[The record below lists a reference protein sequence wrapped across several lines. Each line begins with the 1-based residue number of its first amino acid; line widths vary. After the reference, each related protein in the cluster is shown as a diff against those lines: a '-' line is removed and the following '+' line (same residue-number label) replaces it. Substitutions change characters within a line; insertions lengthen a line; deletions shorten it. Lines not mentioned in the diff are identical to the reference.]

1 MGDAAS
7 FLSVNGRGV
16 DFRRETLRD
25 AAGAPIALRP
35 QAFAVLRH
43 LASHPGEV
51 VTKQE
56 LIDAVWQGVAVS
68 DDSLVQCIHQIR
80 RALGDDDHAVLQT
93 VPRRGYLL
101 EPPPPLRRRGRTAP
115 LAALVL
121 VLILAAAGFALWRPG
136 PPPRDIGIAVLPFR
150 LQTGD
155 PIRAG
160 FAEALTDDIVTELSR
175 SRSLRVLARNSVAD
189 GEGAE
194 AIDRLRTLGAD
205 YVLEGRL
212 EQGEDRVRVAVRLID
227 TDSRALAWSGRFEHE
242 ADDLFAV
249 RDPLAN
255 EIVGT
260 VSGYAGVI
268 WKEWLARAE
277 RTRPRNFTAFELLIR
292 AREPFARNDESGIRE
307 ARALIE
313 RALDLD
319 PGLQNGWIFLAAT
332 YIEEGFAE
340 WGDRADAW
348 AQFEAATA
356 RAAALDP
363 DLGRVL
369 NFQAMI
375 AFRKGDI
382 EAGRAAWERALAR
395 YPGDAVL
402 LGAIGAVSPIALG
415 TEAAEDGLALL
426 DRLAEV
432 DPVHPPYYWFQRAYP
447 LYYSGRYA
455 EAAAVLRKLPHRWFE
470 ARLMLALA
478 LAQAGEPAARAE
490 VAELLRL
497 DPAFSAEAWI
507 ANDFYQPG
515 SSSVALF
522 VDGAR
527 KAGLPICSADAAAIP
542 PARRLPDCEAER
554 NG

>member
-7 FLSVNGRGV
+7 FLSVNGRVV

-43 LASHPGEV
+43 LAAHPGEV

-56 LIDAVWQGVAVS
+56 LIDVVWEGVAVT

-80 RALGDDDHAVLQT
+80 RALGDEAHAVLQT

-101 EPPPPLRRRGRTAP
+101 EPPPTLRRRGRTAP

-121 VLILAAAGFALWRPG
+121 VLMLAAAGFALWRPG
-136 PPPRDIGIAVLPFR
+136 PPPHDIGIAVLP
-150 LQTGD
+150 LQTDLGD

-160 FAEALTDDIVTELSR
+160 VAEALTDDVVTELSR
-175 SRSLRVLARNSVAD
+175 ARSLRVLARNTVA
-189 GEGAE
+189 GVEGDD
-194 AIDRLRTLGAD
+194 AIDRLRELGAD

-212 EQGEDRVRVAVRLID
+212 EQGEDRLRVAVRLV
-227 TDSRALAWSGRFEHE
+227 DSESHLNAWSGRFEQ
-242 ADDLFAV
+242 ALDDIFAI
-249 RDPLAN
+249 RDPLVT

-260 VSGYAGVI
+260 LSGYSGVI

-277 RTRPRNFTAFELLIR
+277 RSRPRNLTAFELLIR
-292 AREPFARNDESGIRE
+292 AKAPYGRNDEAGIRE

-313 RALDLD
+313 EAVARD
-319 PGLQNGWIFLAAT
+319 PELLIGWIFLAGTHLQEA
-332 YIEEGFAE
+332 FSD
-340 WGDRADAW
+340 WGSRAAAW
-348 AQFEAATA
+348 ERFEAAVD
-356 RAAALDP
+356 RAAELDP
-363 DLGRVL
+363 DHGRVL
-369 NFQAMI
+369 MAQGLSY
-375 AFRKGDI
+375 FRRGDAD
-382 EAGRAAWERALAR
+382 AGRAAFERALAT
-395 YPGDAVL
+395 YPNDSVILGKV
-402 LGAIGAVSPIALG
+402 GAISPIALG
-415 TEAAEDGLALL
+415 TEAAGNGLAIL
-426 DRLAEV
+426 DRLAEI
-432 DPVHPPYYWFQRAYP
+432 DPLHPPYYWFQRAYP

-478 LAQAGEPAARAE
+478 LAQAGDAAARAE

-497 DPAFSAEAWI
+497 DPEFSAEAWI

-527 KAGLPICSADAAAIP
+527 KAGLPICTADAAAIP

-554 NG
+554 GG